1 MSRIVIHIGTHKT
14 ATTHVQDTF
23 FKNRERLLA
32 HGVTFPVVGD
42 TRGQHGLA
50 NRWIAMPPPYA
61 LADPQ
66 AAWDALIARHAG
78 KPGTLFISSE
88 EFSRIAPRKVDMAE
102 LRQMLAG
109 FDEVRL
115 ICTLRNQASFLQ
127 SIYQQVSVE
136 RNPGAWG
143 PYLKRA
149 LHLRRADG
157 LALDYN
163 ALYDHLLTGFAP
175 GEIRFL
181 SYDAAVKGEGGI
193 VGAFLRELDL
203 PLAAGDL
210 EPFAEKSS
218 NVSEDALVT
227 LAANMVA
234 GNHVARPALVARM
247 RQALNH
253 DAGGARPR
261 STLFGRPE
269 VKQMA
274 EAFNPLNARLSQRL
288 RLWQPDF
295 AVGPMLGGDL
305 NLSFRGTLG
314 EEFWIRACRNLRK
327 A

>member
-14 ATTHVQDTF
+14 ATTHLQDTF
-23 FKNRERLLA
+23 FKNRALLSA

-50 NRWIAMPPPYA
+50 SRWIRMPPPYA

-66 AAWDALIARHAG
+66 AAWDDLIAAHAG
-78 KPGTLFISSE
+78 RPGTLFLSSE
-88 EFSRIAPRKVDMAE
+88 EFSRLAPRRVDMAE
-102 LRQMLAG
+102 LRKMLAG

-115 ICTLRNQASFLQ
+115 LCTLRNQASFLQ

-143 PYLKRA
+143 PYFKRA
-149 LHLRRADG
+149 LQARRADG

-175 GEIRFL
+175 EEIRFL

-193 VGAFLRELDL
+193 LGAFLRELDL
-203 PLAAGDL
+203 PLTTADL
-210 EPFAEKSS
+210 EPFAERSS

-234 GNHVARPALVARM
+234 GGQPARPALVARM
-247 RQALNH
+247 RQALH
-253 DAGGARPR
+253 HGADGARPR
-261 STLFGRPE
+261 STLFNRAE
-269 VKQMA
+269 VKEMA
-274 EAFNPLNARLSQRL
+274 VTFNPLNARLSRRL
-288 RLWQPDF
+288 KPWQPDF

-305 NLSFRGTLG
+305 NLGFRGTLG
-314 EEFWIRACRNLRK
+314 EDFWVRACRNLRK